1 MNHRRVIRELLM
13 RLIMLMLV
21 AFAIAQP
28 ITTVAGMPELLEAE
42 RRGDWSALVRE
53 YEALARQ
60 GNAMAMY
67 NLSLSYARGR
77 GVQRDDRTSLFWA
90 AESAKRGFAPAM
102 HSMGVFYDEG
112 SGGVQRNIT
121 EAFRWFLAAANAG
134 HPDSMFNIGQ
144 MYITG
149 QGTTA
154 NYVEGYV
161 WTKLSLVTP
170 KESWSK
176 IGNND
181 AIANIQRNLEVARRR
196 MSAAEFARAEDL
208 FAQRQAALRLKVQSN
223 R

>member
-1 MNHRRVIRELLM
+1 M
-13 RLIMLMLV
+13 RLIMPMLV
-21 AFAIAQP
+21 AIAVARP
-28 ITTVAGMPELLEAE
+28 VTALAGMPELLEAE
-42 RRGDWSALVRE
+42 RRGDWPAVVRE
-53 YEALARQ
+53 YEVLARQ

-102 HSMGVFYDEG
+102 HSMGVFFDEG
-112 SGGVQRNIT
+112 GGGVQRNLS

-154 NYVEGYV
+154 NYVEGYA
-161 WTKLSLVTP
+161 WTKLALVTP

-176 IGNND
+176 MGSND
-181 AIANIQRNLEVARRR
+181 ALVNIQRNLEVARRR
-196 MSAAEFARAEDL
+196 MSPVELALAEDL
-208 FAQRQAALRLKVQSN
+208 FVQRQAALRLKVQSN